1 MLKLERTIRTIPEES
16 KELGAMVRA
25 VRKSR
30 GGDGVF
36 CVMKSEATQGL
47 MEIAPLLYARAEAQ
61 LRDIKVFGL
70 ARSKASALELV
81 RQIVDD
87 MAKEEKL

>member
-87 MAKEEKL
+87 MAKEGKL